1 MKITKRTKAIMEN
14 TDIDKNKYYSPKEA
28 VEIIKG
34 LSTSK
39 FDETL
44 DLSIQLGIDPK
55 KSDQQIKIATVPPNP
70 LGKKIKILV
79 ICNGDHVKKAESA
92 GADFVGAEDMIEKV
106 LTEKWVGFDVVIC
119 IPELMPKVAKLG
131 QVLGP
136 KGIMPSPKM
145 GTVTNDVEKAIKD
158 AKAGRIELKNDKLG
172 LVNFPFGKKSFEIT
186 KILDNLYF
194 LVQSLNK
201 SKPASSKGNY
211 LKKVS
216 VSSTMGPGFK
226 IDISLLKEE
235 LKEYNGASA

>member
-1 MKITKRTKAIMEN
+1 MAKLSKRRRAINEKIELGKV
-14 TDIDKNKYYSPKEA
+14 YSADDALNLLKE
-28 VEIIKG
+28 
-34 LSTSK
+34 LSTVK
-39 FDETL
+39 FSETV
-44 DLSIQLGIDPK
+44 DVAINLGIDPK

>member
-119 IPELMPKVAKLG
+119 IPELMPNVAKG
-131 QVLGP
+131 M
-136 KGIMPSPKM
+136 MPSPKM

>member
-1 MKITKRTKAIMEN
+1 MYWIAIAGQYSHYGTAFGSFPIKGEGWDGGEWHNQTLNPHPNPPPDKRRGLKAI
-14 TDIDKNKYYSPKEA
+14 K
-28 VEIIKG
+28 
-34 LSTSK
+34 
-39 FDETL
+39 
-44 DLSIQLGIDPK
+44 
-55 KSDQQIKIATVPPNP
+55 KIADEEIKQ
-70 LGKKIKILV
+70 GKKIKILV

>member
-1 MKITKRTKAIMEN
+1 MKISKKQKTINKEV
-14 TDIDKNKYYSPKEA
+14 DSDKVYSVNEA
-28 VEIIKG
+28 VEISRKH
-34 LSTSK
+34 SSKK
-39 FDETL
+39 FDE
-44 DLSIQLGIDPK
+44 SIDVSVVLGIDPK
-55 KSDQQIKIATVPPNP
+55 KNDQQIKIATVPPNP

-79 ICNGDHVKKAESA
+79 ICNGEHTKKAEES
-92 GADFVGAEDMIEKV
+92 GADFVGSEDIIEKII
-106 LTEKWVGFDVVIC
+106 TEKWTDFDIVIA

-136 KGIMPSPKM
+136 KGLMPSPKM
-145 GTVTNDVEKAIKD
+145 GTVTSNVEKAIKD
-158 AKAGRIELKNDKLG
+158 AKAGRVEIKNDKLG
-172 LVNFPFGKKSFEIT
+172 LVNFPCGKKSFEFA
-186 KILDNLYF
+186 KIMDNLYF

-235 LKEYNGASA
+235 LKKYDGVVV

>member
-1 MKITKRTKAIMEN
+1 M
-14 TDIDKNKYYSPKEA
+14 
-28 VEIIKG
+28 VEPSEE
-34 LSTSK
+34 LQVV
-39 FDETL
+39 FD
-44 DLSIQLGIDPK
+44 
-55 KSDQQIKIATVPPNP
+55 
-70 LGKKIKILV
+70 
-79 ICNGDHVKKAESA
+79 
-92 GADFVGAEDMIEKV
+92 
-106 LTEKWVGFDVVIC
+106 
-119 IPELMPKVAKLG
+119 
-131 QVLGP
+131 
-136 KGIMPSPKM
+136 
-145 GTVTNDVEKAIKD
+145 KAIKD